1 MIVFAVGDRVCAVDK
16 TTRTGTVSRVKP
28 NVIRVTL
35 DVPERWGD
43 VTSTWVESS
52 PRLWKSIL

>member
-16 TTRTGTVSRVKP
+16 ATRTGTVSKVKL